1 VLAWIVLAIAVVVA
15 LLAEF
20 GIDVGPAD
28 ASFLHWIKHGLIF
41 WTGLVAGVALTVLY
55 YRARRAAG

>member
-1 VLAWIVLAIAVVVA
+1 MLAWIVLGIAVLIA

-20 GIDVGPAD
+20 GFDVGPGD
-28 ASFLHWIKHGLIF
+28 ASFLHWIKHGVIF

-55 YRARRAAG
+55 FRARRPAG